1 MKKIILMT
9 IMCIMTLS
17 AMAQIK
23 SVDVKGNLRG
33 DFGLGVGVTMP
44 LQENIDFSPSF
55 NYYFSEGVTYTID
68 ADLHY
73 NFNLEQ
79 GWSVYPLVGLLWFH
93 HAPKMGEGDINKIG
107 ANIGGGA
114 RYNIDSQWAVL
125 AEAKYQWVSNF
136 NETFFSIGVS
146 YKF

>member
-1 MKKIILMT
+1 M
-9 IMCIMTLS
+9 
-17 AMAQIK
+17 
-23 SVDVKGNLRG
+23 
-33 DFGLGVGVTMP
+33 
-44 LQENIDFSPSF
+44 
-55 NYYFSEGVTYTID
+55 
-68 ADLHY
+68 HY

>member
-1 MKKIILMT
+1 M
-9 IMCIMTLS
+9 
-17 AMAQIK
+17 
-23 SVDVKGNLRG
+23 
-33 DFGLGVGVTMP
+33 
-44 LQENIDFSPSF
+44 
-55 NYYFSEGVTYTID
+55 
-68 ADLHY
+68 
-73 NFNLEQ
+73 
-79 GWSVYPLVGLLWFH
+79 
-93 HAPKMGEGDINKIG
+93 PKMGEGDINKIG

>member
-9 IMCIMTLS
+9 VMCVMTLS

-44 LQENIDFSPSF
+44 ILENIDFAPNF
-55 NYYFSEGVTYTID
+55 NYYFTDGTVFTID
-68 ADLHY
+68 ADFHY
-73 NFNLEQ
+73 NFDLDQNWTL
-79 GWSVYPLVGLLWFH
+79 YPMIGLLWFH
-93 HAPKMGEGDINKIG
+93 SAPEIGEDYNKIG

-114 RYNIDSQWAVL
+114 RYNIDSQWAVF
-125 AEAKYQWVSNF
+125 AEAKYQWVSDF
-136 NETFFSIGVS
+136 DETFFSLGVN